1 MKEDEAGITAAEIYR
16 FVDLRGK
23 EVLEIGCGDGRVT
36 GFLSGLPKRLVAVD
50 PDARAVAEAGTRVS
64 GADFRVGSGEFLDFL
79 DQSFD
84 LVFFTRSLHHQ
95 KARRALEEASRVLRP
110 DGRVLIL
117 EPIAGSEIDLVCRPF
132 HDESHALATARE
144 SIRACDFFFLEK
156 KAAFDTKWVFES
168 REELIDW
175 LFEYYRRPFDR
186 KLASG
191 VERFLGSKGNSRPL
205 PIQDRLVLMSLH
217 K

>member
-1 MKEDEAGITAAEIYR
+1 MKEDEAGITAALIDR
-16 FVDLRGK
+16 FTDLRGK
-23 EVLEIGCGDGRVT
+23 EVLEIGCGDGSIT
-36 GFLSGLPKRLVAVD
+36 GFLSGRPKRLVAID
-50 PDARAVAEAGTRVS
+50 PDARSVAEACARIS
-64 GADFRVGSGEFLDFL
+64 GADFRVGSGESLDFF
-79 DQSFD
+79 DQTFD

-95 KARRALEEASRVLRP
+95 KVRRALQEAFRVLRT
-110 DGRVLIL
+110 DGLALIL
-117 EPIAGSEIDLVCRPF
+117 EPIAGSEIDRVCRLF
-132 HDESHALATARE
+132 HDESHALAMARA
-144 SIRACDFFFLEK
+144 SIRVCDFFFLEK

-186 KLASG
+186 ELASR
-191 VERFLGSKGNSRPL
+191 VERFLGSKGNAKPL